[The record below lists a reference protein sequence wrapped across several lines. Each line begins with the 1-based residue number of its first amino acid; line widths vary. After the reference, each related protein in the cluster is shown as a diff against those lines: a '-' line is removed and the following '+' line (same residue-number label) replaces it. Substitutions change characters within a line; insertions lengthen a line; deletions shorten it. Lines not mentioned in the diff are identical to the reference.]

1 MNNSK
6 FDKEK
11 QLNNA
16 GFSLL
21 ELLVAVVIMMILS
34 IPLLLGFVA
43 SARTNREAKILM
55 VATDSA
61 ENMMENFQ
69 LQTMEELKTRYSAS
83 SQNTVSVSGNVTTFT
98 IKNPGDFPIH
108 LPNGHYIEVTA
119 NPDLYP
125 NANSL
130 NLSDFKA
137 VSVVDS
143 AVFAMSTGAD
153 DEAYN
158 YFMLKHQD
166 VCPNH
171 NSGCPKGVNRE
182 YLKRNITRTIKLD
195 INKQGESTD
204 ADGNTFALVRV
215 LATVEYKF
223 NPNIGKDDSLLL
235 MSDRVYTTPEKEL
248 YNNSLMNVPLESVF
262 VLYQPRYAAA
272 QAFSTTS
279 IDGEKIEVKNI
290 GNVKTNVFVVAQ
302 KGAEDEE
309 LAGWY
314 ATNKD
319 MKLTIFEEP
328 STASF
333 STDTDA
339 AITLFTNLNNGAPY
353 TSTDTSVG
361 ELSCELE
368 YKKQSLNLTAT
379 GNTAKLILSARD
391 LDGKALDGTQTKT
404 RIYKIITTV
413 YDSDG
418 NKVVAMDGTK
428 VE

>member
-1 MNNSK
+1 VNNSN

-43 SARTNREAKILM
+43 SARTNRDAKILM

-98 IKNPGDFPIH
+98 IKNPGDFPIS

-119 NPDLYP
+119 NPGLYP

-130 NLSDFKA
+130 NLSEFKA

-143 AVFAMSTGAD
+143 AVFAMAAGAD

-171 NSGCPKGVNRE
+171 NDPTGCPKGIDRE
-182 YLKRNITRTIKLD
+182 YWKQNVARTIKID
-195 INKQGESTD
+195 INKQGEGTD
-204 ADGNTFALVRV
+204 ADGNVFDLVRV
-215 LATVEYKF
+215 LATIEYKF
-223 NPNIGKDDSLLL
+223 NPYGDDSVL
-235 MSDRVYTTPEKEL
+235 SDSDKVYTTAEKEL
-248 YNNSLMNVPLESVF
+248 YNNALMNVPLESVF
-262 VLYQPRYAAA
+262 VLYQPRYKAA
-272 QAFSTTS
+272 QAFASTP
-279 IDGEKIEVKNI
+279 IEGEVIEIMNV
-290 GNVKTNVFVVAQ
+290 GNVEANVFVVAQ
-302 KGAEDEE
+302 KGAEDEA
-309 LAGWY
+309 LASWY
-314 ATNKD
+314 ATNKNL
-319 MKLTIFEEP
+319 KLTIYEEP
-328 STASF
+328 SVASF
-333 STDTDA
+333 SADTEA
-339 AITLFTNLNNGAPY
+339 GITLFTNLNNGAPY
-353 TSTDTSVG
+353 TSADTSVG
-361 ELSCELE
+361 ELSCELS
-368 YKKQSLNLTAT
+368 YKKQSLNLEAT
-379 GNTAKLILSARD
+379 GNDAKLILSARD

-404 RIYKIITTV
+404 RIFKIITTV
-413 YDSDG
+413 YDGAG
-418 NKVVAMDGTK
+418 NRVVELDGTK

>member
-143 AVFAMSTGAD
+143 AVFAMPAGTD
-153 DEAYN
+153 DAVYDH
-158 YFMLKHQD
+158 FMLKHLD

-171 NSGCPKGVNRE
+171 NDPIIGCSKSVTRDTFKQN
-182 YLKRNITRTIKLD
+182 LIRTIKID
-195 INKQGESTD
+195 INKQGEGTD
-204 ADGNTFALVRV
+204 ADGNTFDLVRV
-215 LATVEYKF
+215 LATTEYKL
-223 NPNIGKDDSLLL
+223 NNYDGIVTYE
-235 MSDRVYTTPEKEL
+235 DRIYTTPEKEL
-248 YNNSLMNVPLESVF
+248 YNNALMNVPIESVF

-272 QAFSTTS
+272 QAVGG
-279 IDGEKIEVKNI
+279 DKIQVKNI

-302 KGAEDEE
+302 KGAEDEN
-309 LAGWY
+309 LAAWY
-314 ATNKD
+314 AENKD
-319 MKLTIFEEP
+319 LDLTIIEEP
-328 STASF
+328 S
-333 STDTDA
+333 A
-339 AITLFTNLNNGAPY
+339 AGFPTNTKAGITLFTNLNNGAPY

-361 ELSCELE
+361 RIDC
-368 YKKQSLNLTAT
+368 NLLYQNSFPNIEDATLKAT
-379 GNTAKLILSARD
+379 GDVAKRILSARD